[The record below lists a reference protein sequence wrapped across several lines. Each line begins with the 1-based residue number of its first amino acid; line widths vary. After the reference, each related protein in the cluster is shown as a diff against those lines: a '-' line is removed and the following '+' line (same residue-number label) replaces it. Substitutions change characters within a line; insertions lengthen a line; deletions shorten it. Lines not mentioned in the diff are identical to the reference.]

1 MHCIFNIDKFANVS
15 LCCITTFLSG
25 NLSDDGLHLHLSA
38 AAAAARLP
46 ERAGARPQFASEQ
59 LLRRGSHTRDE
70 ETLLQPAGE
79 RREFS
84 ADTLKEREVE
94 VQNRMCIKLSS
105 SPDIR
110 RHGGG
115 SETSGQ
121 ILDH

>member
-1 MHCIFNIDKFANVS
+1 MKTNLQMSHYVALQHF
-15 LCCITTFLSG
+15 SG
-25 NLSDDGLHLHLSA
+25 DHSDDGLHLHLSA
-38 AAAAARLP
+38 AAARLP
-46 ERAGARPQFASEQ
+46 ERPGARPQFASEQ

-70 ETLLQPAGE
+70 ETLHQPAGE

-84 ADTLKEREVE
+84 TDTLKEKEEE
-94 VQNRMCIKLSS
+94 VQNRMCIKLFS